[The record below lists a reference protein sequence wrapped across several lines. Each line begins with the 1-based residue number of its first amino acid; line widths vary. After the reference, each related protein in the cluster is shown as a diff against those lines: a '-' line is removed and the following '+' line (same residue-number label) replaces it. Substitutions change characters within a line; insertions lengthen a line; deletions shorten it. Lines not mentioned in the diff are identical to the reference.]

1 MRNWKY
7 SGVVFDVLS
16 ALSRKAKVTI
26 ISAIA
31 SVVFSMG
38 GFLLIIIL
46 IMVMAGGKNEIVQQ
60 QASSIPA
67 NVYSDSVIAY
77 KTQVIEECINNDIQE
92 YVEVVLSIMQI
103 LTSGSGTDPMMATY
117 KVTNK
122 KYNPEN
128 GLEIEDPIYSIKVG
142 IEEIAWLIKKIGIK
156 SPDDTEKLKILLS
169 AYISDREVLDI
180 MKETYDRSVLEKYIQ
195 DNKLDERGAY
205 AGFPEEVIGLI
216 NSVSIDSSG
225 NVSSGG
231 GFIWPLPEKYKAI
244 SSPFGDRNCPFH
256 GLEHHDGVDIPAPL
270 GTVVYAAKGGTVTTS
285 TYHYSFGNYV
295 VINHGD
301 GTASQYNH
309 CSKLLVNVGQKVTQG
324 QSIAKVGST
333 GSSTGAHL
341 DFRIFI
347 NGKAVDPI
355 PQIGKGN
362 AGNGNGGLQY
372 TDEELDLVSRLLC
385 REAGATWASD
395 EHQQLVV
402 SVVVNRVKSPLFPNT
417 IKGVINQKGQY
428 APAISGSINS
438 AKPDE
443 RTKRNAKYV
452 LDNGAICPANVLYQA
467 NFKQGSGVYK
477 QIYDKILKTTTYFCY
492 Q

>member
-1 MRNWKY
+1 M
-7 SGVVFDVLS
+7 LS
-16 ALSRKAKVTI
+16 ALSRKAKAII
-26 ISAIA
+26 ISAVTSA
-31 SVVFSMG
+31 VLSMG
-38 GFLLIIIL
+38 GFLLIII
-46 IMVMAGGKNEIVQQ
+46 IIVVMAGGKNEIMQQ
-60 QASSIPA
+60 QSSSIPD
-67 NVYSDSVIAY
+67 NVYSDAVISY
-77 KTQVIEECINNDIQE
+77 KTQVIEECMNNNIQE
-92 YVEVVLSIMQI
+92 YAEVVLSMMQI
-103 LTSGSGTDPMMATY
+103 LTAGNGTDPMMATY

-122 KYNPEN
+122 KYSPEN
-128 GLEIEDPIYSIKVG
+128 GMEIEDPIYSIKAGV
-142 IEEIAWLIKKIGIK
+142 EEIAWLIKKIDIK
-156 SPDDTEKLKILLS
+156 SPDDTEKLKLLLA
-169 AYISDREVLDI
+169 AYISERGILND
-180 MKETYDRSVLEKYIQ
+180 MGETYDKSVLEKYIQ
-195 DNKLDERGAY
+195 DNKLDAHGAY

-225 NVSSGG
+225 NVSSNG
-231 GFIWPLPEKYKAI
+231 GFIWPLPEEYKTI
-244 SSPFGDRNCPFH
+244 SSPFGYRNCPYH
-256 GLEHHDGVDIPAPL
+256 GPELHPGIDIPAPMR
-270 GTVVYAAKGGTVTTS
+270 TPVYASKAGKVTTAM
-285 TYHYSFGNYV
+285 YHSSLGNYI
-295 VINHGD
+295 VIAHDD
-301 GTASQYNH
+301 GTKSQYNH
-309 CSKLLVNVGQKVTQG
+309 NEQLLVSSGQRVQQG
-324 QSIAKVGST
+324 QIIAKVGST
-333 GSSTGAHL
+333 GSSTGSHL

-347 NGKAVDPI
+347 KGQAVDPI

-362 AGNGNGGLQY
+362 SNNGSGGLEY

-428 APAISGSINS
+428 APVISGDINS

-443 RTKRNAKYV
+443 RTIKNAKYV

>member
-128 GLEIEDPIYSIKVG
+128 GLEIEDPIYSIKAG

-180 MKETYDRSVLEKYIQ
+180 MKETYDRAFLKNIFKTISLMNVVLM
-195 DNKLDERGAY
+195 
-205 AGFPEEVIGLI
+205 
-216 NSVSIDSSG
+216 
-225 NVSSGG
+225 
-231 GFIWPLPEKYKAI
+231 
-244 SSPFGDRNCPFH
+244 
-256 GLEHHDGVDIPAPL
+256 
-270 GTVVYAAKGGTVTTS
+270 
-285 TYHYSFGNYV
+285 
-295 VINHGD
+295 
-301 GTASQYNH
+301 
-309 CSKLLVNVGQKVTQG
+309 
-324 QSIAKVGST
+324 
-333 GSSTGAHL
+333 L
-341 DFRIFI
+341 DFR
-347 NGKAVDPI
+347 K
-355 PQIGKGN
+355 K
-362 AGNGNGGLQY
+362 
-372 TDEELDLVSRLLC
+372 
-385 REAGATWASD
+385 
-395 EHQQLVV
+395 
-402 SVVVNRVKSPLFPNT
+402 
-417 IKGVINQKGQY
+417 
-428 APAISGSINS
+428 
-438 AKPDE
+438 
-443 RTKRNAKYV
+443 
-452 LDNGAICPANVLYQA
+452 
-467 NFKQGSGVYK
+467 
-477 QIYDKILKTTTYFCY
+477 
-492 Q
+492 